1 MKKKVINNK
10 IKVGINGLGRIGR
23 NILKLLL
30 EHKFFELSLIN
41 EINPDIKNLTY
52 LLNYDSIYNQNYVS
66 KNKITNKNNYLI
78 FKNKKIKVTHS
89 KDIKKINWLDSCDV
103 IIDSSGTLKN
113 VKDFKTINLPV
124 FITHTPDN
132 FIENYIIPNI
142 NDHHKFE
149 NFNTTFS
156 MSICDVVAISPII
169 NFLTKNNTI
178 SGGHITTLH
187 PWLNY
192 QNLSDSFIKS
202 ISIPESYWSEYALGR
217 SSVSNLIP
225 KETSLLKALCKV
237 LPDTK
242 KNFSSFSIRT
252 PLPIVSSAIITFNK
266 CKDINVEN
274 LLKKNFQKSNIV
286 KIETDHL
293 VSSDYI
299 KLKNASALDTK
310 FTKEDKKNITI
321 ILWYDNE
328 YGYSYQ
334 ILNSIKKLIK
344 NNLS

>member
-1 MKKKVINNK
+1 MKNKVSNKK
-10 IKVGINGLGRIGR
+10 IKVGINGAGRIGR

-30 EHKFFELSLIN
+30 DHKFFELSLIN
-41 EINPDIKNLTY
+41 EINPDINNLIY
-52 LLNYDSIYNQNYVS
+52 LLNYDSIYNKDFDS
-66 KNKITNKNNYLI
+66 KYRIIKKNDYI
-78 FKNKKIKVTHS
+78 VFKNKKIKVTHS
-89 KDIKKINWLDSCDV
+89 KDIKKINWLDYCDI

-113 VKDFKTINLPV
+113 VKDFKSIDLPI
-124 FITHTPDN
+124 FITHTPEK
-132 FIENYIIPNI
+132 FIDNYIIPNI
-142 NDHHKFE
+142 NDHLKYE

-169 NFLTKNNTI
+169 NFLMKNNYI

-202 ISIPESYWSEYALGR
+202 VSIPESYWSEYALGR

-225 KETSLLKALCKV
+225 KETSLLKALSKV
-237 LPDTK
+237 LPDARN
-242 KNFSSFSIRT
+242 NFSSFSIRT

-266 CKDINVEN
+266 SKDINIES
-274 LLKKNFQKSNIV
+274 LLKKNFKKSNIV
-286 KIETDHL
+286 KIETDYL

-299 KLKNASALDTK
+299 KLKNASALDAK

-321 ILWYDNE
+321 TLWYDNE

-334 ILNSIKKLIK
+334 ILKSIKKLIK
-344 NNLS
+344 NNL